1 MGRWRTA
8 VAVSAGVAAIIL
20 SPILL
25 PIALFLHSRDEKRMR
40 ALVAIFPCR
49 KCGRI
54 LGADA
59 LRIADEAWARHL
71 ADVARHAQGGVIRY
85 RLVKNADAICPHC
98 GTNHKFM
105 PKQRSFIAGRRE
117 DHPTGSEKPP
127 QAPIA

>member
-1 MGRWRTA
+1 MRRWRTA

-25 PIALFLHSRDEKRMR
+25 PIALFLHSQDEKRMR
-40 ALVAIFPCR
+40 ALMEIFPCR

-59 LRIADEAWARHL
+59 LRIADEAWATHL
-71 ADVARHAQGGVIRY
+71 ADVARHSQGGVIRY

-98 GTNHKFM
+98 GAHHKFM
-105 PKQRSFIAGRRE
+105 PKERSFIPVRPE
-117 DHPTGSEKPP
+117 NPTGSEKPP
-127 QAPIA
+127 QTPIA